1 MTGEIT
7 FGEFTLSSVVAVLLG
22 VVFEAAPT
30 FPSQY
35 KKLIAICLGVVLAM
49 LGIVVQG
56 GAWTAANVVLHL
68 VAGIM
73 YGVAA
78 IGTYHT
84 INKESDRI
92 NRIDGIVK
100 VKSKE
105 QTGPTGSEKTQ
116 GAE

>member
-35 KKLIAICLGVVLAM
+35 KKLIAILLGITLAM
-49 LGIVVQG
+49 LGIVVQA

-84 INKESDRI
+84 INKTTAEKNPTDRSDRTD
-92 NRIDGIVK
+92 RTTESG
-100 VKSKE
+100 
-105 QTGPTGSEKTQ
+105 
-116 GAE
+116 